1 MEKYLT
7 PDTVHYFAVDVDIP
21 NTDINKKY
29 VGYDG
34 CVEYCRRIVE
44 IDWSGDNNKY
54 EVAALSA
61 DTALVKEFFCSAT
74 NVATGRSAELTAY
87 QEVRSAREGP
97 HKLV

>member
-1 MEKYLT
+1 MMMVVSIL
-7 PDTVHYFAVDVDIP
+7 IMISIM
-21 NTDINKKY
+21 INIY
-29 VGYDG
+29 RY
-34 CVEYCRRIVE
+34 
-44 IDWSGDNNKY
+44 WSGDNNKC